1 MLTSAGG
8 AAHHDQ
14 LVIVRYLVTDVYGAR
29 TMELRHLRYFI
40 AVAEEGHIGR
50 AATRLHISQP
60 PLTRQIQQL
69 EEELDVQLF
78 IRTPRGMEL
87 TPAGELLLQEARNIR
102 SVVEQA
108 AERTQRAGQGKL
120 GRLDIGI
127 FGSGILD
134 TIPALL
140 LKFRSTFPDVKVV
153 LHNMSKDAQI
163 TALRQRRIDIGFNRF
178 IEHSED
184 IANEVVVTEKILI
197 ALNENHPLAQ
207 QEAVPFAVLQ
217 DNPVIVFP
225 TGPRPSFIDKVMNM
239 CHHKGFTPQI
249 AQEVGNT
256 LTGVA
261 LVASNFG
268 VCVVPESAAKLA
280 LPGVVY
286 RPVTDPPEDAG
297 VDLNCIYRIG
307 DQSPLLKSF
316 LDTVRGY
323 KNSV

>member
-1 MLTSAGG
+1 
-8 AAHHDQ
+8 
-14 LVIVRYLVTDVYGAR
+14 
-29 TMELRHLRYFI
+29 MEFRHLRYFI

-78 IRTPRGMEL
+78 TRTPKGMEL
-87 TPAGELLLQEARNIR
+87 TPAGELLLQEARNVR
-102 SVVEQA
+102 AVVEQA

-127 FGSGILD
+127 FGSAILD

-140 LKFRSTFPDVKVV
+140 LKFRREFPEVKVV
-153 LHNMSKDAQI
+153 LHNMGKDAQI
-163 TALRQRRIDIGFNRF
+163 AALRQRRIDVGFNRF
-178 IEHSED
+178 IEPSED
-184 IANEVVVTEKILI
+184 IANEIVIAERTLI
-197 ALNENHPLAQ
+197 AINENHPLAQ
-207 QEAVPFAVLQ
+207 DEAVPFSVLR

-225 TGPRPSFIDKVMNM
+225 TGPRPSFIDKVMSL
-239 CHHKGFTPQI
+239 CHQRGFVPQI
-249 AQEVGNT
+249 TQEVGNT

-268 VCVVPESAAKLA
+268 VCLVPESATKLA

-286 RPVTDPPEDAG
+286 RPIIDPPEDSG
-297 VDLNCIYRIG
+297 VDLNCIYRI
-307 DQSPLLKSF
+307 DDHSPLLESF
-316 LDTVRGY
+316 LGTVRDY
-323 KNSV
+323 RSNI

>member
-1 MLTSAGG
+1 
-8 AAHHDQ
+8 
-14 LVIVRYLVTDVYGAR
+14 
-29 TMELRHLRYFI
+29 MELRHLRYFI
-40 AVAEEGHIGR
+40 AVAEERHIGR

-78 IRTPRGMEL
+78 TRTPRGMDL
-87 TPAGELLLQEARNIR
+87 TPTGELLLEEARNIR
-102 SVVEQA
+102 SIVEQA

-127 FGSGILD
+127 FGSAILD
-134 TIPALL
+134 TIPAMLL
-140 LKFRSTFPDVKVV
+140 AFRREFPDVKVI

-163 TALRQRRIDIGFNRF
+163 AALRQRRIDIGFNRF
-178 IEHSED
+178 IEPADD
-184 IANEVVVTEKILI
+184 IANEIVLTERILV
-197 ALNENHPLAQ
+197 ALNDNHPLAQ
-207 QEAVPFAVLQ
+207 LEAVPFQILN

-239 CHHKGFTPQI
+239 CHQKGFTPQI

-268 VCVVPESAAKLA
+268 VCVVPESASKLA

-286 RPVTDPPEDAG
+286 RPVLDPPDDSG
-297 VDLNCIYRIG
+297 VDLNCIYRM
-307 DQSPLLKSF
+307 DDSSPLLMSF
-316 LDTVRGY
+316 LRTVREY
-323 KNSV
+323 RAVAE

>member
-1 MLTSAGG
+1 
-8 AAHHDQ
+8 
-14 LVIVRYLVTDVYGAR
+14 
-29 TMELRHLRYFI
+29 MELRHLRYFI
-40 AVAEEGHIGR
+40 AVAEERHIGR

-78 IRTPRGMEL
+78 IRTPRGMDL
-87 TPAGELLLQEARNIR
+87 TPAGELLLEEARNIR

-127 FGSGILD
+127 FGSAILD
-134 TIPALL
+134 TIPAML
-140 LKFRSTFPDVKVV
+140 LKFRSAFPEVKVV
-153 LHNMSKDAQI
+153 LHNMNKDAQI
-163 TALRQRRIDIGFNRF
+163 AALRQRRIDIGFNRF
-178 IEHSED
+178 IEPSED
-184 IANEVVVTEKILI
+184 IANEIVLTERLLI
-197 ALNENHPLAQ
+197 AINENHPLAKEQ
-207 QEAVPFAVLQ
+207 ALPFQVLE
-217 DNPVIVFP
+217 DNPLILFP

-239 CHHKGFTPQI
+239 CHQKGLTPQI

-268 VCVVPESAAKLA
+268 VCLVPESATKLA

-286 RPVTDPPEDAG
+286 RPVIDPPEDSGA
-297 VDLNCIYRIG
+297 DLNCIYRID

-316 LDTVRGY
+316 LDTVRTFG
-323 KNSV
+323 NHR

>member
-1 MLTSAGG
+1 
-8 AAHHDQ
+8 
-14 LVIVRYLVTDVYGAR
+14 
-29 TMELRHLRYFI
+29 MELRHLRYFI
-40 AVAEEGHIGR
+40 AVAEERHIGR

-78 IRTPRGMEL
+78 TRTPRGMDL
-87 TPAGELLLQEARNIR
+87 TPAGELLLEEARNIR
-102 SVVEQA
+102 SIVEQA

-127 FGSGILD
+127 FGSAILD
-134 TIPALL
+134 TIPAMLL
-140 LKFRSTFPDVKVV
+140 AFRREFPDVEVI

-163 TALRQRRIDIGFNRF
+163 AALRQRRIDIGFNRF
-178 IEHSED
+178 IEPADD
-184 IANEVVVTEKILI
+184 IANEIVLTERILV
-197 ALNENHPLAQ
+197 ALNDNHPLAQ
-207 QEAVPFAVLQ
+207 LEAVPFQILN

-225 TGPRPSFIDKVMNM
+225 TGPRPSFIDKVMSM
-239 CHHKGFTPQI
+239 CHQKGFTPQI

-268 VCVVPESAAKLA
+268 VCVVPESASKLA

-286 RPVTDPPEDAG
+286 RPVLDPPDDSG
-297 VDLNCIYRIG
+297 VDLNCIYRM
-307 DQSPLLKSF
+307 DDSSPLLRSF
-316 LDTVRGY
+316 LMTVREY
-323 KNSV
+323 RALAE

>member
-1 MLTSAGG
+1 
-8 AAHHDQ
+8 
-14 LVIVRYLVTDVYGAR
+14 
-29 TMELRHLRYFI
+29 MEFRHLRYFI

-78 IRTPRGMEL
+78 TRTPRGMEL
-87 TPAGELLLQEARNIR
+87 TPAGELLLHEARNIR
-102 SVVEQA
+102 AVVEQA

-127 FGSGILD
+127 FGSAILD
-134 TIPALL
+134 TIPAMLL
-140 LKFRSTFPDVKVV
+140 TFRSAFPDVKVV

-163 TALRQRRIDIGFNRF
+163 AALRQRRIDIGFNRF
-178 IEHSED
+178 IEPCDDIVSE
-184 IANEVVVTEKILI
+184 IVITEKILI

-207 QEAVPFAVLQ
+207 DSAVPFSLLR
-217 DNPVIVFP
+217 DNPLIVFP
-225 TGPRPSFIDKVMNM
+225 TGPRPSFIDKVISL
-239 CHHKGFTPQI
+239 CQQRGFVPQI
-249 AQEVGNT
+249 THEVGNT

-268 VCVVPESAAKLA
+268 VCVVPESSTKLA

-286 RPVTDPPEDAG
+286 RSIVDPPDESG
-297 VDLNCIYRIG
+297 VDLTCIYRIN
-307 DQSPLLKSF
+307 DTSPLLRSF
-316 LDTVRGY
+316 LNTVRDY
-323 KNSV
+323 RNNSSA